1 MKQFYIFFI
10 FILCSVSLFS
20 QNNREVKSVN
30 MVMNQWHKD
39 VAAADFD
46 AYFNKMTTNS
56 IFIGTDVS
64 EVWSKKQFEAFAK
77 PYFKK
82 KKTWDFTPMDRNIYF
97 SKDLKTAW
105 FDEILNTWMGLCRG
119 SGVLIKEKNSWKI
132 VHYVLSV
139 TVPNDDIK
147 VIIEVKK
154 NKDSLFISNF
164 KN

>member
-1 MKQFYIFFI
+1 MKQFYILFM
-10 FILCSVSLFS
+10 FILFSTHIFS
-20 QNNREVKSVN
+20 QNNKEIQAVN
-30 MVMNQWHKD
+30 KIMNQWHKD
-39 VAAADFD
+39 AAAADFD

-64 EVWSKKQFEAFAK
+64 EIWSKKQFEAFSK
-77 PYFKK
+77 PYFEE
-82 KKTWDFTPMDRNIYF
+82 KKTWDFMPLDRNIYF
-97 SKDLKTAW
+97 SKDLETAW

-119 SGVLIKEKNSWKI
+119 SGVLIKEKNSWEI

-147 VIIEVKK
+147 AVIQVKK
-154 NKDSLFISNF
+154 EKDSLFLSNF